1 MFTKW
6 VLPLIAVLAFGFAVR
21 HVVNAEARKPAPPPP
36 VEPSRS
42 PFQGTVAATGLVEA
56 RTENISIG
64 APTGGLVWEVFV
76 KVGQQVKA
84 GDPLFRLDDRQ
95 RKAELE
101 SRKATLESAKAKLVK
116 LEKQPRPEEVPPL
129 EAKFREAEA
138 NVASDLDLVKRAR
151 ELRQKNAIAEEEL
164 TVREQTYAVAEQQRL
179 KAKADL
185 DLLKAGAWEPDLR
198 MARAEVAVAAAS
210 LQETQ
215 TELERLLVTASVD
228 GEVMQV
234 NVRVGEYV
242 GAPIGITPSTAL
254 VWLGDL
260 KHIHLR
266 VDIDEHDIGRFRDD
280 ATAYAMVRG
289 NPTLKFP
296 IKFVRYEPFVIPK
309 KSLTGDTSERV
320 DTRVLQVIFRI
331 DRSEASPRLFVGQQM
346 DVFIEA
352 AGEKREPSR

>member
-6 VLPLIAVLAFGFAVR
+6 ILPLIAVFAVGFAVR
-21 HVVNAEARKPAPPPP
+21 HVVVAESRKPAPPPP
-36 VEPSRS
+36 VEPARS

-64 APTGGLVWEVFV
+64 TPTSGIVEEVFV
-76 KVGQQVKA
+76 KVGQTVKA

-101 SRKATLESAKAKLVK
+101 SRKAALESAKAKLAK
-116 LEKQPRPEEVPPL
+116 LEKTPRPEEVPPL

-138 NVASDLDLVKRAR
+138 NVVSDLDLVKRAR
-151 ELRQKNAIAEEEL
+151 ELRLKNAIAEEEL
-164 TVREQTYAVAEQQRL
+164 TVREQTYAVSEQQRA

-198 MARAEVAVAAAS
+198 MARAEVAVAAAA
-210 LQETQ
+210 LRETQ
-215 TELERLLVTASVD
+215 TELERLLVTAPVD
-228 GEVMQV
+228 GDVMQV
-234 NVRVGEYV
+234 NVRPGEFVGTPN
-242 GAPIGITPSTAL
+242 GIAPTTAL
-254 VWLGDL
+254 IWLGDL
-260 KHIHLR
+260 RHLHLR
-266 VDIDEHDIGRFRDD
+266 VDIDEHDIFRFRED
-280 ATAYAMVRG
+280 ATSYAMVRG
-289 NPTLKFP
+289 DSARKFP

-320 DTRVLQVIFRI
+320 DTRVLQVIFRV

-352 AGEKREPSR
+352 AGEKR